1 METKKFLQTVLGDEG
16 YYCIWSK
23 NYDTDEQSQVFYD
36 DLDDAIDAA
45 FDKDNRGWNAFF
57 ALSTFETNRTRAAAN
72 AKWIKSFFV
81 DLDCGPNKDF
91 PSQSDAIKALK
102 KFCTDNSLPSPTKV
116 NSGNGVHVY
125 WPLKEK
131 VCREDWQPVADR
143 LKKLCAE
150 QNFPADPSRTADA
163 ASILRVPNTHN
174 YKNNGKKPVALLGVE
189 VPKPVDFEDFAMAVG
204 GGMIPVPQVYVP
216 RGPDPV
222 LDALSGSTQST
233 FNAIVKKTIS
243 GKGCAQIA
251 HIIKNQ
257 DTMSEPL
264 WRAGLSIAINCSDG
278 DTYIHK
284 ISSGHPDYSK
294 EDTVRK
300 AERLI
305 DMPYTCAKFDEFN
318 PDVCSACPLFGKIGS
333 PITLGKEYIEATEE
347 DREFEEPIQ
356 THYGLAPKSY
366 VPEYPAPYFR
376 GRAGGVFMRGKKDE
390 DGTYEEIV
398 VYHNDF
404 YVTRRLKDPELGEVI
419 SFALHL
425 PKDGLREFVVPLSS
439 VTSREEFRK
448 NMAVN
453 GIVLIGA
460 EDVNKMMQYTQKW
473 IHKLQAETNA
483 VNAHVQFGWTNKNM
497 EEFVLGS
504 RVVGA
509 TDNEYNPPSS
519 KLAGLVDAF
528 EPAGTRDR
536 QLDMLEFY
544 NRPNF
549 ELHQFI
555 VGSGYGSPLM
565 RMTGMGSLA
574 VHMWGGSGVGKTT
587 AMHLAIGLAGSPEE
601 LMLKEDDTH
610 NSRMNRGERMKDL
623 SLCSDEMTNMQKK
636 GKQHQAD
643 ASDYLYQISSG
654 RQKNRMSAN
663 GNTERFRG
671 DPWSL
676 IALSTG
682 NTSMWD
688 MLVRN
693 KAQPKAEM
701 QRLLEVRVDKMVTDR
716 SLKGTTDELFKDSK
730 ENYGWLMEEY
740 IRYIINNREAV
751 QSTLKKVQ
759 AKIDKA
765 ANLEAENRFW
775 SAGCA
780 AILTGLIYA
789 KKIGHVNY
797 DMEAVYKWTAKL
809 LKERKAFV
817 DDIGASVEDTI
828 VDYITEHYNS
838 FLRIK
843 STADKRK
850 DGGTEDDPLQD
861 TLVVPDRDARVALVG
876 RYETDTH
883 RVYLLKKPL
892 RNWMVDQQLNYTE
905 TVRIAMESMEGKYIK
920 ARISKGTSLNL
931 PSTDVIMLQLSKGID
946 E

>member
-1 METKKFLQTVLGDEG
+1 M
-16 YYCIWSK
+16 
-23 NYDTDEQSQVFYD
+23 
-36 DLDDAIDAA
+36 
-45 FDKDNRGWNAFF
+45 
-57 ALSTFETNRTRAAAN
+57 
-72 AKWIKSFFV
+72 
-81 DLDCGPNKDF
+81 
-91 PSQSDAIKALK
+91 
-102 KFCTDNSLPSPTKV
+102 
-116 NSGNGVHVY
+116 
-125 WPLKEK
+125 
-131 VCREDWQPVADR
+131 
-143 LKKLCAE
+143 
-150 QNFPADPSRTADA
+150 
-163 ASILRVPNTHN
+163 
-174 YKNNGKKPVALLGVE
+174 
-189 VPKPVDFEDFAMAVG
+189 
-204 GGMIPVPQVYVP
+204 
-216 RGPDPV
+216 
-222 LDALSGSTQST
+222 
-233 FNAIVKKTIS
+233 
-243 GKGCAQIA
+243 
-251 HIIKNQ
+251 
-257 DTMSEPL
+257 
-264 WRAGLSIAINCSDG
+264 
-278 DTYIHK
+278 
-284 ISSGHPDYSK
+284 
-294 EDTVRK
+294 
-300 AERLI
+300 
-305 DMPYTCAKFDEFN
+305 
-318 PDVCSACPLFGKIGS
+318 
-333 PITLGKEYIEATEE
+333 
-347 DREFEEPIQ
+347 
-356 THYGLAPKSY
+356 
-366 VPEYPAPYFR
+366 
-376 GRAGGVFMRGKKDE
+376 
-390 DGTYEEIV
+390 
-398 VYHNDF
+398 
-404 YVTRRLKDPELGEVI
+404 
-419 SFALHL
+419 
-425 PKDGLREFVVPLSS
+425 
-439 VTSREEFRK
+439 
-448 NMAVN
+448 
-453 GIVLIGA
+453 
-460 EDVNKMMQYTQKW
+460 
-473 IHKLQAETNA
+473 
-483 VNAHVQFGWTNKNM
+483 
-497 EEFVLGS
+497 
-504 RVVGA
+504 VGA
-509 TDNEYNPPSS
+509 TDDEYNTPSS

-536 QLDMLEFY
+536 QLEMLEFY

-636 GKQHQAD
+636 GKHHQSD

-751 QSTLKKVQ
+751 QNTLKKVQ

-780 AILTGLIYA
+780 AIITGLIYA
-789 KKIGHVNY
+789 KKVGHVNY
-797 DMEAVYKWTAKL
+797 DMEAVYKWTVKL

-861 TLVVPDRDARVALVG
+861 TLVVADRDARVAWGG

-905 TVRIAMESMEGKYIK
+905 TVRIAMESMDGKHIK

>member
-23 NYDTDEQSQVFYD
+23 NYDTNEKSQVFYD

-45 FDKDNRGWNAFF
+45 FDKDSKGWNAFF
-57 ALSTFETNRTRAAAN
+57 ALSTFETNKTRAAVN

-91 PSQSDAIKALK
+91 PSQADAIKALT
-102 KFCTDNSLPSPTKV
+102 KFGKNNNLPLPTMV

-150 QNFPADPSRTADA
+150 QDFPADPSRTADA

-174 YKNNGKKPVALLGVE
+174 YKNNDKKPVAILGADL
-189 VPKPVDFEDFAMAVG
+189 PRPVDFDEFALAVG
-204 GGMIPVPQVYVP
+204 GGVIPVPKVYMP
-216 RGPDPV
+216 RGADPV
-222 LDALSGSTQST
+222 LDVLAG
-233 FNAIVKKTIS
+233 NAESKFTNLIKKTVD

-264 WRAGLSIAINCSDG
+264 WRAGLSIAINCVDG
-278 DTYIHK
+278 DKAIHN
-284 ISSGHPDYSK
+284 ISRKHPEYSE

-300 AERLI
+300 AERLVE
-305 DMPYTCAKFDEFN
+305 MPYTCAKFDEFN
-318 PDVCSACPLFGKIGS
+318 PDVCSKCPLFGKIGS
-333 PITLGKEYIEATEE
+333 PITLAKEYIEATEE
-347 DREFEEPIQ
+347 ERQLEKPIQ
-356 THYGLAPKSY
+356 NKYAVPPIVS

-376 GRAGGVFMRGKKDE
+376 GRAGGVFLRGKKDE
-390 DGTYEEIV
+390 DGNQEEKVI
-398 VYHNDF
+398 YHNDF
-404 YVTRRLKDPELGEVI
+404 YVTRRLMDPELGEVV

-425 PKDGLREFVVPLSS
+425 PKDGVREFVVPLSGVS
-439 VTSREEFRK
+439 SKEEFRK
-448 NMAVN
+448 HMAMN
-453 GIVLIGA
+453 GIVTIG
-460 EDVNKMMQYTQKW
+460 EDIKALMTYTQKW
-473 IHKLQAETNA
+473 IHKLQSETNA
-483 VNAHVQFGWTNKNM
+483 VNAHIQFGWADKNM
-497 EEFVLGS
+497 DEFVLGS

-528 EPAGTRDR
+528 EPSGTRER

-544 NRPNF
+544 NRTGF

-587 AMHLAIGLAGSPEE
+587 AMNLAVGLAGGPEDLVLE
-601 LMLKEDDTH
+601 EKDSH

-623 SLCSDEMTNMQKK
+623 ALASDEMTNMQKR
-636 GKQHQAD
+636 GKQHEAD

-654 RQKNRMSAN
+654 KQRNRLSAN

-693 KAQPKAEM
+693 KARPEAEM
-701 QRLLEVRVDKMVTDR
+701 QRLLEIRVDKMISDG
-716 SLKGTTDELFKDSK
+716 SIKGTTDDLFKDSK
-730 ENYGWLMEEY
+730 EHYGWLMEEY
-740 IRYIINNREAV
+740 IRYIINNKDAV
-751 QSTLKKVQ
+751 RATLKQVQ
-759 AKIDKA
+759 TKIDKA
-765 ANLEAENRFW
+765 AGLDQPNRFW

-780 AILTGLIYA
+780 AVLTGLVYA
-789 KKIGHVNY
+789 KKVGHVNY
-797 DMEAVYKWTAKL
+797 DMQAVYKWTVKL

-843 STADKRK
+843 STADARK
-850 DGGTEDDPLQD
+850 EDGLDDPLQNA
-861 TLVVPDRDARVALVG
+861 LVVPERDARVALVG

-883 RVYLLKKPL
+883 RVYLMKKPL

-905 TVRIAMESMEGKYIK
+905 TVKTAMEAMDGKPMK
-920 ARISKGTSLNL
+920 MRISKGTSLNM
-931 PSTDVIMLQLSKGID
+931 PPTDVIMLQLSKGLD
-946 E
+946 G